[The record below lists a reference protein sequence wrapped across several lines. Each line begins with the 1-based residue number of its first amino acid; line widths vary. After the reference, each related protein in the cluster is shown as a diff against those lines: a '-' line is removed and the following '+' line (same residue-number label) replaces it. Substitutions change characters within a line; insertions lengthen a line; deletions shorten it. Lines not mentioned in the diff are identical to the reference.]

1 MKIEAEFEPGQKVW
15 FIRDNKCTNLPVYEF
30 HVWVIGEYPPRI
42 YYNFQTEDG
51 CVSVYEDKVFAT
63 KEELINSL

>member
-1 MKIEAEFEPGQKVW
+1 MEVKTEFDIYQKVW
-15 FIRDNKCTNLPVYEF
+15 FMRDNECNNLPVYEF
-30 HVWVIGEYPPRI
+30 HVCVIGGYPPRI
-42 YYNFQTEDG
+42 YYNFQTDDG